1 MRELSSLRQISSIDE
16 EVGGPEISLTPKIT
30 AFQKSNN
37 PHNPQYALEP
47 SGDSLYIVANL
58 NHTSHS
64 AHFLDVL
71 PDGPAGSWHF
81 RFHQLRNERPQS
93 SVLTH
98 GRIRRNPECRCLS
111 TRCIL
116 GGGCLLC
123 LGRGRGD
130 RQDKRIDLVGPQV
143 GKRVVDVAMRG
154 FISAYH

>member
-1 MRELSSLRQISSIDE
+1 MRELASLRQISSIDE
-16 EVGGPEISLTPKIT
+16 EEGGPKISLTPKIT

-37 PHNPQYALEP
+37 PQYVRNRTIWPQ
-47 SGDSLYIVANL
+47 SLPLANI

-98 GRIRRNPECRCLS
+98 GRIPSKSRMSMPKHSMHPWGRMSALSRARSRRQ
-111 TRCIL
+111 TRQK
-116 GGGCLLC
+116 
-123 LGRGRGD
+123 D
-130 RQDKRIDLVGPQV
+130 
-143 GKRVVDVAMRG
+143 
-154 FISAYH
+154 

>member
-16 EVGGPEISLTPKIT
+16 EEGGPKISLTPKIT

-37 PHNPQYALEP
+37 PQYVRNRTIWPQ
-47 SGDSLYIVANL
+47 SLPLANI

-123 LGRGRGD
+123 LGRGRGG

>member
-16 EVGGPEISLTPKIT
+16 EVGGPEISLTPKKI
-30 AFQKSNN
+30 AIQKSNN

-71 PDGPAGSWHF
+71 PGGPAGSWHF
-81 RFHQLRNERPQS
+81 
-93 SVLTH
+93 
-98 GRIRRNPECRCLS
+98 LS

-123 LGRGRGD
+123 LGRGHGG
-130 RQDKRIDLVGPQV
+130 RQDVRIDLVGPQV